1 MSRANRRPKRRP
13 IPTLA
18 EREARARQ
26 VTEERRR
33 RDATERTHAM
43 AERARILLADAHAHR
58 LERAAARVRADRER
72 EARHAALQPVHE
84 RLVALAR
91 ADLVAAIHE
100 TSDTFE
106 WSPA

>member
-1 MSRANRRPKRRP
+1 MSRPKRRSERRP

-18 EREARARQ
+18 EREARAREA
-26 VTEERRR
+26 TTDRHRRE
-33 RDATERTHAM
+33 ATERTRAL
-43 AERARILLADAHAHR
+43 AERARILLADVHAHR